1 MDFKDIIN
9 QMADRVSQLKEEI
22 HTEEATKNALIMP
35 FIYALGYDVFNPL
48 EVIPEMDCDLV
59 KKKGEK
65 IDYAIMKDGQP
76 IMLIECKHWKQDL
89 SLHDTQLK
97 KYFVASK
104 AKFGVLT
111 NGIKYLF
118 YTDLINQNIM
128 DDKPFLEFDVTD
140 IKEYQIEELKKFHK
154 SYFDIENI
162 LSSASELKYSSEL
175 KAIFTKEFAAPTPEF
190 VKYFTKQVYD
200 GVVTTKIQEQFTE
213 LIKRSINSYIGDL
226 ISNRLK
232 SALNTEDISQ
242 KDNKSISA
250 NENEIPS
257 EEKDSNIITTQE
269 ELDGF
274 MIVKALVRKTVDLSR
289 VVYRDAQTYF
299 AILLDDNNRKPICRL
314 YFNGKS
320 KKYISTFD
328 NERKEVKHEIEDLN
342 DIFNYSDDICN
353 IIKVYDEKQTTS
365 HK

>member
-1 MDFKDIIN
+1 MDFKDIIKQLAN
-9 QMADRVSQLKEEI
+9 KVNQLKEGI
-22 HTEEATKNALIMP
+22 KTEEATKNAFIMP
-35 FIYALGYDVFNPL
+35 FINALGYDVFNPL
-48 EVIPEMDCDLV
+48 EVVPEMDCDLV

-65 IDYAIMKDGQP
+65 IDYSIMKDGQP

-175 KAIFTKEFAAPTPEF
+175 KAIFAKEFVNPTPEF
-190 VKYFTKQVYD
+190 VKYFAKQVYD
-200 GVVTTKIQEQFTE
+200 GVVTAKIQEQFTE
-213 LIKRSINSYIGDL
+213 LIKRSMNSYISDL

-232 SALNTEDISQ
+232 SALNTEEISQ
-242 KDNKSISA
+242 KGNKAISE

-257 EEKDSNIITTQE
+257 EEKDNNIITTQE

-328 NERKEVKHEIEDLN
+328 NERKEVKHEILDLN

-353 IIKVYDEKQTTS
+353 IIKVYDEK
-365 HK
+365 

>member
-1 MDFKDIIN
+1 MDFKDIIK
-9 QMADRVSQLKEEI
+9 QLADKVSQLKEGI
-22 HTEEATKNALIMP
+22 HTEEATKNAFIMP
-35 FIYALGYDVFNPL
+35 FINALGYDVFNPL

-65 IDYAIMKDGQP
+65 IDYSIMKDGQP
-76 IMLIECKHWKQDL
+76 IMLVECKHWKQDL

-175 KAIFTKEFAAPTPEF
+175 KAIFAKEFASPTPEF
-190 VKYFTKQVYD
+190 VKYFAKQVYD
-200 GVVTTKIQEQFTE
+200 GVVTAKIQEQFTE
-213 LIKRSINSYIGDL
+213 LIKRSMNSYISDL

-232 SALNTEDISQ
+232 SALNTEEISQ

-257 EEKDSNIITTQE
+257 KEKENNIITTQE

-320 KKYISTFD
+320 KKYVSTFD
-328 NERKEVKHEIEDLN
+328 NERKEVKHEIVDLN

-353 IIKVYDEKQTTS
+353 IIKVYDEK
-365 HK
+365 

>member
-1 MDFKDIIN
+1 MDFKDSIK
-9 QMADRVSQLKEEI
+9 QLADKIGQLKDGI
-22 HTEEATKNALIMP
+22 LTEEATKNAFIMP
-35 FIYALGYDVFNPL
+35 FINALGYDVFNPL

-65 IDYAIMKDGQP
+65 IDYAIMKDGAP
-76 IMLIECKHWKQDL
+76 IILMECKHWQTNL

-118 YTDLINQNIM
+118 YTDLEDRNIM
-128 DDKPFLEFDVTD
+128 DDKPFLEVDITD
-140 IKEYQIEELKKFHK
+140 IKDYQVDELKKFHK
-154 SYFDIENI
+154 SYFDIDNI
-162 LSSASELKYSSEL
+162 LNSASELKYSSEL
-175 KAIFTKEFAAPTPEF
+175 KKFFAEEIVEPSPEI

-200 GVVTTKIQEQFTE
+200 GVITAKIQEQFST
-213 LIKRSINSYIGDL
+213 LVKRAINSYINEQ

-232 SALNTEDISQ
+232 TALN
-242 KDNKSISA
+242 
-250 NENEIPS
+250 S
-257 EEKDSNIITTQE
+257 EEQLDVMPSAIHSSEEQSTSVEENTDDGKIVTTQE

-274 MIVKALVRKTVDLSR
+274 MIVKALVRKVVNIER
-289 VVYRDAQTYF
+289 VVYRDAQSYF

-314 YFNGKS
+314 YFNSKS

-328 NERKEVKHEIEDLN
+328 ADKKETKHEISDLN
-342 DIFNYSDDICN
+342 DIFNFEKELCEV
-353 IIKVYDEKQTTS
+353 IKSYDEK
-365 HK
+365 

>member
-1 MDFKDIIN
+1 MDFKDIIK
-9 QMADRVSQLKEEI
+9 QLADKVSQLKEGI
-22 HTEEATKNALIMP
+22 HTEEATKNAFIMP
-35 FIYALGYDVFNPL
+35 FINALGYDVFNPL

-65 IDYAIMKDGQP
+65 IDYSIMKDGQP
-76 IMLIECKHWKQDL
+76 IMLVECKHWKQDL

-175 KAIFTKEFAAPTPEF
+175 KAIFAKEFASPTPEF
-190 VKYFTKQVYD
+190 VKYFAKQVYD
-200 GVVTTKIQEQFTE
+200 GVVTAKIQEQFTE
-213 LIKRSINSYIGDL
+213 LIKRSMNSYISDL

-232 SALNTEDISQ
+232 SALNTEEISQ

-257 EEKDSNIITTQE
+257 EEKENNIITTQE

-320 KKYISTFD
+320 KKYVSTFD
-328 NERKEVKHEIEDLN
+328 NERKEVKHEIVDLN

-353 IIKVYDEKQTTS
+353 IIKVYDEK
-365 HK
+365 